1 MTNHGGATLPADSS
15 ETGGTFGFFI
25 AKEGTMN
32 DPTFWIE
39 LVIVILRVFA
49 AGMAG

>member
-1 MTNHGGATLPADSS
+1 
-15 ETGGTFGFFI
+15 
-25 AKEGTMN
+25 MN
-32 DPTFWIE
+32 NPTFWIE

>member
-1 MTNHGGATLPADSS
+1 M
-15 ETGGTFGFFI
+15 
-25 AKEGTMN
+25 AKEGRTMN